1 MPLLQLQD
9 ITASY
14 GTQRVLG
21 PISLQIRSGECVALV
36 GQSGAGKSTL
46 LGILY
51 ERMRADAAFMPQE
64 LGLVQ
69 SLSVFHNVFMG
80 QLANHPPWYNVANLI
95 RPFRREIAVIESLLQ
110 RLSIA
115 DKIWTPVGELSGG
128 QKQRTAVARSLHQ
141 CAQILLADEPVS
153 ALDGPQAERVMDC
166 LTERYPTAI
175 IAMHDVEL
183 ALRYAHRIIGI
194 RQGEVVLD
202 EPGAGLKPQDLLFL
216 Y

>member
-1 MPLLQLQD
+1 MTLLQLQD
-9 ITASY
+9 VTARY
-14 GTQRVLG
+14 GNQQVLG
-21 PISLQIRSGECVALV
+21 PVSLTLRAGECVALV

-51 ERMRADAAFMPQE
+51 ERLRGDSAFMPQE
-64 LGLVQ
+64 LGLVL

-80 QLANHPPWYNVANLI
+80 QLAEHPAWYNIANLI
-95 RPFRREIAVIESLLQ
+95 RPFRGEVAAVQALLQ

-128 QKQRTAVARSLHQ
+128 EKQRTAVARSLHQ
-141 CAQILLADEPVS
+141 RGRILLADEPVS
-153 ALDGPQAERVMDC
+153 ALDGPQAEVVMDC
-166 LTERYPTAI
+166 LTQRYATAI
-175 IAMHDVEL
+175 LAMHDVEL

-202 EPGAGLKPQDLLFL
+202 EAGAGLRPRDLLFL